1 MAVSLPFQQ
10 HSNLSKM
17 QSFSYS
23 EHNFDLKY
31 SWTWNMKKKFQ
42 WRAFMFSPT
51 KKNKTNFIY
60 LGTIQILRNRDFV
73 RFLPHPPNM

>member
-31 SWTWNMKKKFQ
+31 SWTWNMQKSFNDVLS
-42 WRAFMFSPT
+42 FF
-51 KKNKTNFIY
+51 
-60 LGTIQILRNRDFV
+60 
-73 RFLPHPPNM
+73 PHLEKQN